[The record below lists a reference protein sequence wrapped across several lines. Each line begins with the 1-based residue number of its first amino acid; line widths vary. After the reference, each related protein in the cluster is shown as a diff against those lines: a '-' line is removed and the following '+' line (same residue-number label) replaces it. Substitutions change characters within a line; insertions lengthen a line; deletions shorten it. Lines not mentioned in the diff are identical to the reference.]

1 MTAELSTP
9 FHTAPGE
16 GLAVWQL
23 GALLTFKVTSEAS
36 GGRCWAKELLAP
48 RGMASPRHVHS
59 QEDEAFYVLDGE
71 VSIYVG
77 ADVIRAVPGSFVWGP
92 RSVPHAFCVE
102 SETAKMLVFGTAPG
116 FDRFFRD
123 TGTPAVSHT
132 LPAPATEAP
141 DLNTLVAAA
150 RKHGVEV
157 TGPPP
162 APSAMNA

>member
-1 MTAELSTP
+1 
-9 FHTAPGE
+9 
-16 GLAVWQL
+16 
-23 GALLTFKVTSEAS
+23 
-36 GGRCWAKELLAP
+36 
-48 RGMASPRHVHS
+48 
-59 QEDEAFYVLDGE
+59 
-71 VSIYVG
+71 
-77 ADVIRAVPGSFVWGP
+77 
-92 RSVPHAFCVE
+92 
-102 SETAKMLVFGTAPG
+102 MLVFGTAPG

-162 APSAMNA
+162 VPSAMNA